1 MLSNKPW
8 LHIAASALLLIAS
21 LLLFH
26 FSDLDMWVQ
35 QKFFDPASQQWLW
48 DRDEPI
54 SKFLF
59 YDGIK
64 GALIIYALG
73 LMITLAVP
81 KLRHRVQQYNRPL
94 VVALLSIII
103 VPAVV
108 AELKTLTNVPCPRSI
123 QAFNG
128 DLPHVSVF
136 DSWPEGTRPK
146 DIQRCFPASHASGG
160 FALMALV
167 LLGHTRRQRLAI
179 VSGTLA
185 IGWIMGGYKMLV
197 GDHFLSH
204 TVVSML
210 LAWLIIS
217 LLTLAVYAKRQV

>member
-1 MLSNKPW
+1 
-8 LHIAASALLLIAS
+8 
-21 LLLFH
+21 
-26 FSDLDMWVQ
+26 
-35 QKFFDPASQQWLW
+35 
-48 DRDEPI
+48 
-54 SKFLF
+54 
-59 YDGIK
+59 
-64 GALIIYALG
+64 
-73 LMITLAVP
+73 VP
-81 KLRHRVQQYNRPL
+81 KLRHRARQYNRPL
-94 VVALLSIII
+94 LVALLSIII

-217 LLTLAVYAKRQV
+217 LITAVVYAKRQD

>member
-1 MLSNKPW
+1 MLSNRPW
-8 LHIAASALLLIAS
+8 RHVAASALLLIAS

-26 FSDLDMWVQ
+26 FSNLDMWVQ
-35 QKFFDPASQQWLW
+35 QKFFDSARQQWLW

-54 SKFLF
+54 SKFLL

-73 LMITLAVP
+73 LALILSLP
-81 KLRHRVQQYNRPL
+81 KLRRRVRTYIRPL
-94 VVALLSIII
+94 LVALLSIII
-103 VPAVV
+103 VPAIV
-108 AELKTLTNVPCPRSI
+108 AELKTLTDVPCPRSI

-128 DLPHVSVF
+128 HLPHVSVL
-136 DSWPEGTRPK
+136 DAWPEGTRP
-146 DIQRCFPASHASGG
+146 DEIQRCFPASHASGG

-167 LLGHTRRQRLAI
+167 LLGRSRRQRLAI
-179 VSGTLA
+179 AIGTLA
-185 IGWIMGGYKMLV
+185 VGWIMGGYKMLI

-204 TVVSML
+204 TIASML

-217 LLTLAVYAKRQV
+217 LITAVVYAKR